1 MSSIYKDPL
10 DQILASIKTLNNVDL
25 VKAEYTYGLPAV
37 VEDDSAGTNTTIL
50 ITSKDLQSTYD
61 GQVTVRYRRLKLTD
75 LPTLIPLTIKVNNP
89 TTTMQVAE
97 RLNQLYGLKFTED
110 DIVSTP
116 IDLSGTNGAGVVTLV
131 AKANSLGWIGQVDVT
146 VAQGAI
152 PIGDKILVTNLPGL
166 YMPNRDDTK
175 PFGEVYSIF
184 RDLSPWS
191 AGMNALALGTANLQD
206 LAAIL
211 VSATGDAWVT
221 SGSARYSLDGATIA
235 FNDVTSGDPRLK
247 TNYERAVIVNLS
259 TNLSLG
265 LSGSLLLHYNLPDGF
280 ED

>member
-10 DQILASIKTLNNVDL
+10 DQILASIKSLNNVDL
-25 VKAEYTYGLPAV
+25 VKAEYTYGVPVAV
-37 VEDDSAGTNTTIL
+37 ELDAAGTNTTIL

-61 GQVTVRYRRLKLTD
+61 GQVTVRYRRLKLSD
-75 LPTLIPLTIKVNNP
+75 LPILVPMSIKVNLP
-89 TTTMQVAE
+89 TNTMQVAE

-116 IDLSGTNGAGVVTLV
+116 IDLSGTAGAGTVTLE
-131 AKANSLGWIGQVDVT
+131 AKSTSLAWVGTVDVN
-146 VAQGAI
+146 VARGAI
-152 PIGDKILVTNLPGL
+152 PIGDSILVTNLPGL

-184 RDLSPWS
+184 RDLSAYA
-191 AGMNALALGTANLQD
+191 AGMQGLALGNGSLQD
-206 LAAIL
+206 LAGIL
-211 VSATGDAWVT
+211 TSATGDPWVVT
-221 SGSARYSLDGATIA
+221 GAARYSLDGSNIV

-247 TNYERAVIVNLS
+247 TNYQRAVIVNVS
-259 TNLSLG
+259 TNLCLG

>member
-25 VKAEYTYGLPAV
+25 VKAEYTYGAPV
-37 VEDDSAGTNTTIL
+37 PVEADAAGTNTTIL

-61 GQVTVRYRRLKLTD
+61 GQVTVRYRRLNLADLLT
-75 LPTLIPLTIKVNNP
+75 LVPLSIKANAPTSTL
-89 TTTMQVAE
+89 QVAE
-97 RLNQLYGLKFTED
+97 RLNVLYGLKFTED

-116 IDLSGTNGAGVVTLV
+116 VDLSGTAGAGTVTLV
-131 AKANSLGWIGQVDVT
+131 AKPTSLGWVGTVDVT
-146 VAQGAI
+146 LAQGAV

-175 PFGEVYSIF
+175 PYGEVYSIF
-184 RDLSPWS
+184 RDLSAYA
-191 AGMNALALGTANLQD
+191 AGMELLALGTGSLQD
-206 LAAIL
+206 LATIL
-211 VSATGDAWVT
+211 ASATGDPWV
-221 SGSARYSLDGATIA
+221 SNGASRYSLDGAEVV
-235 FNDVTSGDPRLK
+235 FNGLTSDDARLK
-247 TNYERAVIVNLS
+247 PNYERAVIVNLS

>member
-10 DQILASIKTLNNVDL
+10 DSILASIKTLNNIDL
-25 VKAEYTYGLPAV
+25 VKAEYTFGEPVAV
-37 VEDDSAGTNTTIL
+37 EEDAAGTNTTIQ

-61 GQVTVRYRRLKLTD
+61 GQVTVRYRRLKLSD
-75 LPTLIPLTIKVNNP
+75 LPILIPMSIKVNLP
-89 TTTMQVAE
+89 TNTFQVAQ

-110 DIVSTP
+110 DIESTP
-116 IDLSGTNGAGVVTLV
+116 IDLSGTAGAGIVTLV
-131 AKANSLGWIGQVDVT
+131 AKSTSLGWLGSVNVT
-146 VAQGAI
+146 VARGAI
-152 PIGDKILVTNLPGL
+152 PIGDTILVTNLPGL

-175 PFGEVYSIF
+175 PYGEVYSIF
-184 RDLSPWS
+184 RDLSAYAEGLELLPG
-191 AGMNALALGTANLQD
+191 ALNAIEM
-206 LAAIL
+206 LAAML
-211 VSATGDAWVT
+211 ASATGDAWV
-221 SGSARYSLDGATIA
+221 SAGAARYSLDGATI
-235 FNDVTSGDPRLK
+235 VYQGPTSGDPRLK

>member
-10 DQILASIKTLNNVDL
+10 DQILASIKSLNNVDL
-25 VKAEYTYGLPAV
+25 VKAEYTFGLPVAV
-37 VEDDSAGTNTTIL
+37 EVDGAGTNTTVL

-61 GQVTVRYRRLKLTD
+61 GQVTVRYRRLNLSD
-75 LPTLIPLTIKVNNP
+75 LITLVPLSIKADLP

-116 IDLSGTNGAGVVTLV
+116 VDLSGTDGAGTVTLV
-131 AKANSLGWIGQVDVT
+131 AKTTSLAWIGSVDVT
-146 VAQGAI
+146 LARGAI
-152 PIGDKILVTNLPGL
+152 PIADRILVTNLPGL

-175 PFGEVYSIF
+175 PYGEVYSVF
-184 RDLSPWS
+184 RDLSAYA
-191 AGMNALALGTANLQD
+191 AGMQTLALGTGSLQD
-206 LAAIL
+206 LATIL
-211 VSATGDAWVT
+211 ASATGDAWVIN
-221 SGSARYSLDGATIA
+221 GAARYSLDGATIV

-247 TNYERAVIVNLS
+247 TNMERAVIVNLS

>member
-10 DQILASIKTLNNVDL
+10 DQILASIKSLNNVDL
-25 VKAEYTYGLPAV
+25 VKAEYTFGLPVAV
-37 VEDDSAGTNTTIL
+37 EVDGAGTNTTVL

-61 GQVTVRYRRLKLTD
+61 GQVTVRYRRLNLSD
-75 LPTLIPLTIKVNNP
+75 LITLVPLSIKADLP

-116 IDLSGTNGAGVVTLV
+116 VDLSGTDGAGTVTLV
-131 AKANSLGWIGQVDVT
+131 AKTTSLAWIGSVDIT
-146 VAQGAI
+146 LARGAI
-152 PIGDKILVTNLPGL
+152 PIADRILVTNLPGL

-175 PFGEVYSIF
+175 PYGEVYSVF
-184 RDLSPWS
+184 RDLSAYA
-191 AGMNALALGTANLQD
+191 AGMQTLALGTGSLQD
-206 LAAIL
+206 LATIL
-211 VSATGDAWVT
+211 ASATGDAWVVN
-221 SGSARYSLDGATIA
+221 GAARYSLDGATIV

-247 TNYERAVIVNLS
+247 TNMERAVIVNLS